1 VEPRTTK
8 PKREERLDA
17 PVSKETLEALAS
29 KWRGAHGGERWS
41 NERWGTRRR
50 RTRDPRA
57 VVRLLAH
64 TGAGSLNVLDA
75 ACGTGR
81 LRAALTGSGHRWTG
95 IDVSLDQLGAAR
107 GARDGDRLVCG
118 SVLALP
124 FADDA
129 FDAVVACRFLHHLA
143 DESHLHAAVSE
154 LVRVSRRFVVASYWD
169 RATWP
174 HWWRGARRDDS
185 GRVAR
190 RSHEIDT
197 AFAAA
202 GARVVARHRPV
213 WRLSAQ
219 TFVLAEKVRDAR

>member
-8 PKREERLDA
+8 PAHAETLDA
-17 PVSKETLEALAS
+17 LAA
-29 KWRGAHGGERWS
+29 KWRGARGGQSWS

-57 VVRLLAH
+57 VVRLLARSGG
-64 TGAGSLNVLDA
+64 GALDVLDA

-81 LRAALTGSGHRWTG
+81 LRAALAGAGHRWTG
-95 IDVSLDQLGAAR
+95 IDVSLDQLAAASGAHV
-107 GARDGDRLVCG
+107 DDRRVCG

-124 FADDA
+124 FASGS
-129 FDAVVACRFLHHLA
+129 FEAVVACRFLHHLTDDA
-143 DESHLHAAVSE
+143 HLCAAVRE

-174 HWWRGARRDDS
+174 HLWRGERRDDS

-190 RSHEIDT
+190 RAHEIDT

-202 GARVVARHRPV
+202 GAHVVARHRPV

-219 TFVLAEKVRDAR
+219 AFVLAEKVRDVR